1 MERFHPAEYVRS
13 VYDIDLQALRQ
24 RGVQGIICDLDNT
37 LVAWDSSDT
46 APELHDWFAKVQRAG
61 LKLCIVSNNGPG
73 RVGEFAKSLG
83 VPFVANAAKP
93 RRKAFRRAMELL
105 GTTPAQTAVV
115 GDQVF
120 TDVFGGNRQGLHTI
134 LVVPISR
141 QEFIGT
147 RLVRVLEQFVL
158 RGTPG
163 AALRR
168 QIAK

>member
-13 VYDIDLQALRQ
+13 IYDIDLRALRQ
-24 RGVQGIICDLDNT
+24 RGVRGIICDLDNT
-37 LVAWDSSDT
+37 LVAWDSSET
-46 APELHDWFAKVQRAG
+46 APELRRWLADAKSAG
-61 LKLCIVSNNGPG
+61 IQVCIVSNNGRT
-73 RVGEFAKSLG
+73 RVGNFAEPLG
-83 VPFVANAAKP
+83 LPFVANAAKP
-93 RRKAFRRAMELL
+93 RRKAFRKAMELL
-105 GTTPAQTAVV
+105 GTSPRETAVI

-120 TDVFGGNRQGLHTI
+120 TDVFGGNRQGMHTI

-147 RLVRVLEQFVL
+147 RLVRLIEQFVL

-163 AALRR
+163 ATLRR

>member
-13 VYDIDLQALRQ
+13 VYDIDLHALRM
-24 RGVQGIICDLDNT
+24 RGVRGIICDLDNT
-37 LVAWDSSDT
+37 LIAWDSSDT
-46 APELHDWFAKVQRAG
+46 APELRQWLESVRRAG
-61 LKLCIVSNNGPG
+61 LKVCIVSNNGQT
-73 RVGEFAKSLG
+73 RVGEFAKPLG
-83 VPFVANAAKP
+83 LPFVANAAKP
-93 RRKAFRRAMELL
+93 RRRAFRRALELL
-105 GTTPAQTAVV
+105 GTKPSETAVV

-120 TDVFGGNRQGLHTI
+120 TDVFGGNRQGMHTI

-147 RLVRVLEQFVL
+147 RLVRVIEQFVL

-168 QIAK
+168 QVAK

>member
-1 MERFHPAEYVRS
+1 MQRFRPAEYVRTI
-13 VYDIDLQALRQ
+13 YDIDLHMLRQ
-24 RGVQGIICDLDNT
+24 RGVRGIICDLDNT
-37 LVAWDSSDT
+37 LVAWDESST
-46 APELHDWFAKVQRAG
+46 GPELRHWIAEAKQAG
-61 LKLCIVSNNGPG
+61 LGVCIVSNNGKN
-73 RVGEFAKSLG
+73 RVGEFARSLG
-83 VPFVANAAKP
+83 LPFVANAAKP
-93 RRKAFRRAMELL
+93 RRRAFRRAMELL
-105 GTTPAQTAVV
+105 GTSPAETAVV

-147 RLVRVLEQFVL
+147 RLVRLLEQFVL